1 MNRKNQNK
9 RREFLNNDCPTVA
22 LALMGV
28 TMLESCSSGGGDDDV
43 IGGGGNNGGG
53 NNGGGNNNNSGY
65 TKSGNNVVISLNNS
79 NFNTLQSNGWFNL
92 YQEKILI
99 LKISSTSYRC
109 FTGSCP
115 HQGTH
120 TAWSYNGS
128 SSEFVCGQ
136 HGNSYKTD
144 CSSAGVGGVLKCYE
158 SSLNGNSLTVTKS

>member
-9 RREFLNNDCPTVA
+9 RREFLNNVCPTVA
-22 LALMGV
+22 LAFMGV
-28 TMLESCSSGGGDDDV
+28 TMLESCSSDGGGDDV

-65 TKSGNNVVISLNNS
+65 TKSGNNIVINLSHS
-79 NFNTLQSNGWFNL
+79 NFNNLHSNGWFNL

-99 LKISSTSYRC
+99 IKISSTTYNA

-128 SSEFVCGQ
+128 SNEFVCGQ

-158 SSLNGNSLTVTKS
+158 SSLSGNSLTVTKS

>member
-9 RREFLNNDCPTVA
+9 RREFLSNVCPTVA
-22 LALMGV
+22 LAFMGV
-28 TMLESCSSGGGDDDV
+28 TVLQACSSGGDDDV
-43 IGGGGNNGGG
+43 DGGSG

-65 TKSGNNVVISLNNS
+65 TKSGNNVVINLNHS
-79 NFNTLQSNGWFNL
+79 NFSNLPSNGWFNL
-92 YQEKILI
+92 YQEKILL
-99 LKISSTSYRC
+99 LKISSTSYRA

-144 CSSAGVGGVLKCYE
+144 CSSAGVGGVLKCYD

>member
-9 RREFLNNDCPTVA
+9 RREFLNNVCPTVA
-22 LALMGV
+22 LAFMGV

-43 IGGGGNNGGG
+43 VGGGGG

-65 TKSGNNVVISLNNS
+65 TKSGNNVVISLNHS
-79 NFNTLQSNGWFNL
+79 NFNNLHSSGWFNL
-92 YQEKILI
+92 FQEKILL
-99 LKISSTSYRC
+99 LKISSTSYRS

-158 SSLNGNSLTVTKS
+158 SSLSGNSLTVTKS